1 MKNKEDV
8 VDNKTQVAEDFI
20 DNTSGKLK
28 TKENT
33 VLEDYRECH

>member
-20 DNTSGKLK
+20 DKTSCKLK
-28 TKENT
+28 NERK
-33 VLEDYRECH
+33 RS